1 MLPWNRVRNDLQNK
15 LADELRSNS
24 NSFAGLMAAAAGP
37 DGGMASMQAQNDTLK
52 YTGKWTSKTTEDYIA
67 MVKKELKRQHI
78 TVNASMEQKMI
89 DKMIK
94 DKIPKSTGKWTS
106 KTTED
111 YIAMVKKELKRQHIT
126 VNASMEQKMIDKMIK
141 DKIPKSSIDYIIRKA
156 ATSTIFYLPQE
167 VAKSPLD
174 HKIDSEA
181 EKRYKP
187 SVWEKNAGIALGSV
201 TDLACMGGLG
211 GGLKTAS
218 PLDHKIDSEAE
229 KRYKP
234 SVWEKNAGIALGS
247 VTDLACMG
255 GLGGG
260 LKTAATWIGSDMLV
274 THVVDKLNDRSDVP
288 MIIAPGKED
297 EYRRT
302 QQEKKKQA
310 EQKPQ
315 NKPQSEEGAQQ
326 AEPTEEVNQSEGET
340 NNTQPEQTNMNGWQG
355 LLTSF
360 GLNGI
365 SDIGHNLGYVLAML
379 PDMLVGMFTGK
390 TKSINIKDNMMPI
403 ASIVAGMF
411 VKNPILKMVLIG
423 MGGMNLLNKAGHEAL
438 DNFKTQ
444 DHPQQAGGRVNYRI
458 YPEEPLNARIQNPE
472 IRVRNKLVAESTI
485 ASIPKSL

>member
-1 MLPWNRVRNDLQNK
+1 MVESKQDKIFNTKVIPIMNKVRNDLQNK
-15 LADELRSNS
+15 LADELWSNS

-94 DKIPKSTGKWTS
+94 DKIPKS
-106 KTTED
+106 
-111 YIAMVKKELKRQHIT
+111 
-126 VNASMEQKMIDKMIK
+126 
-141 DKIPKSSIDYIIRKA
+141 SIDYIMRKA

-167 VAKSPLD
+167 VAKSPLE

-201 TDLACMGGLG
+201 TDL
-211 GGLKTAS
+211 
-218 PLDHKIDSEAE
+218 
-229 KRYKP
+229 
-234 SVWEKNAGIALGS
+234 V
-247 VTDLACMG
+247 CMG

-274 THVVDKLNDRSDVP
+274 THVGDKLNDRSDVP

-340 NNTQPEQTNMNGWQG
+340 NNTLPEQTNMNGWQG

-472 IRVRNKLVAESTI
+472 IRANCLIATIDRVPCTI
-485 ASIPKSL
+485 ALPEKVVDAYRQGALPLNTLVNAVLAKNDQMRQIASEKYEAGERQTVIERPLAQR

>member
-1 MLPWNRVRNDLQNK
+1 MVESKQDKIFNTKVIPIMNKVRNDLQNK
-15 LADELRSNS
+15 LANELRSNS

-94 DKIPKSTGKWTS
+94 DKIPKS
-106 KTTED
+106 
-111 YIAMVKKELKRQHIT
+111 
-126 VNASMEQKMIDKMIK
+126 
-141 DKIPKSSIDYIIRKA
+141 SIDYIMRKA

-167 VAKSPLD
+167 VAKSPLE

-201 TDLACMGGLG
+201 TDFACMGGLG
-211 GGLKTAS
+211 
-218 PLDHKIDSEAE
+218 
-229 KRYKP
+229 
-234 SVWEKNAGIALGS
+234 
-247 VTDLACMG
+247 C
-255 GLGGG
+255 G

-274 THVVDKLNDRSDVP
+274 THVGDKLNDRSDVP

-315 NKPQSEEGAQQ
+315 SKPQSEEGAQQ
-326 AEPTEEVNQSEGET
+326 TEPSEEGNQSEGEA

-390 TKSINIKDNMMPI
+390 TKSFNIKDNIMPI

-472 IRVRNKLVAESTI
+472 IRANCLIATIDRVPCTI
-485 ASIPKSL
+485 ALPEKVVDAYRQGALPLNTLANAVLAKNDQMQQIASEKYEAGERQTVIERPLAQR

>member
-1 MLPWNRVRNDLQNK
+1 MVESKQDKIFNTKVIPIMNKVQNDLQNK

-94 DKIPKSTGKWTS
+94 DKIPKS
-106 KTTED
+106 
-111 YIAMVKKELKRQHIT
+111 
-126 VNASMEQKMIDKMIK
+126 
-141 DKIPKSSIDYIIRKA
+141 SIDYIIRKA
-156 ATSTIFYLPQE
+156 GTSTIFYLPQE
-167 VAKSPLD
+167 VAKSPLE

-211 GGLKTAS
+211 GGLKTA
-218 PLDHKIDSEAE
+218 
-229 KRYKP
+229 
-234 SVWEKNAGIALGS
+234 V
-247 VTDLACMG
+247 
-255 GLGGG
+255 
-260 LKTAATWIGSDMLV
+260 TWIGSDMLV
-274 THVVDKLNDRSDVP
+274 THVGDKLNDRSDVP

-340 NNTQPEQTNMNGWQG
+340 NNTQPEKTNMNGWQG

-390 TKSINIKDNMMPI
+390 TNSINIKDNMMPI

-472 IRVRNKLVAESTI
+472 IRANCLIATIDRVPCTI
-485 ASIPKSL
+485 ALPEKVVDAYRQGALPLNTLANAVLAKNDQMRQIASEKYEANEKQTTIERSLAQR

>member
-1 MLPWNRVRNDLQNK
+1 MVESKQDKIFNTKVIPIMNKVRNDLQNK
-15 LADELRSNS
+15 LADELWSNS

-52 YTGKWTSKTTEDYIA
+52 Y
-67 MVKKELKRQHI
+67 
-78 TVNASMEQKMI
+78 
-89 DKMIK
+89 
-94 DKIPKSTGKWTS
+94 TGKWTS

-201 TDLACMGGLG
+201 TDL
-211 GGLKTAS
+211 
-218 PLDHKIDSEAE
+218 
-229 KRYKP
+229 
-234 SVWEKNAGIALGS
+234 V
-247 VTDLACMG
+247 CMG

-274 THVVDKLNDRSDVP
+274 THVGDKLNDRSDVP

-340 NNTQPEQTNMNGWQG
+340 NNTLPEQTNMNGWQG

-423 MGGMNLLNKAGHEAL
+423 MGGMNLLNKAGHETL
-438 DNFKTQ
+438 DNFKAQ
-444 DHPQQAGGRVNYRI
+444 DHPQKAGGRVNYRI

-472 IRVRNKLVAESTI
+472 IRANCLIATIDRVPCTI
-485 ASIPKSL
+485 ALPEKVVDAYRQGALPLNTLVNAVLAKNDQMRQIASEKYEAGERQTVIERPLAQR

>member
-1 MLPWNRVRNDLQNK
+1 MVESKQDKIFNTKVIPIMNKVRNDLQNK
-15 LADELRSNS
+15 LANELRSNS

-94 DKIPKSTGKWTS
+94 DKIPKS
-106 KTTED
+106 
-111 YIAMVKKELKRQHIT
+111 
-126 VNASMEQKMIDKMIK
+126 
-141 DKIPKSSIDYIIRKA
+141 SIDYIMRKA

-167 VAKSPLD
+167 VAKSPLE

-201 TDLACMGGLG
+201 TDFACMGGLG
-211 GGLKTAS
+211 
-218 PLDHKIDSEAE
+218 
-229 KRYKP
+229 
-234 SVWEKNAGIALGS
+234 
-247 VTDLACMG
+247 C
-255 GLGGG
+255 G

-274 THVVDKLNDRSDVP
+274 THVGDKLNDRSDVH

-315 NKPQSEEGAQQ
+315 SKPQSEEGAQQ
-326 AEPTEEVNQSEGET
+326 TEPSEEGNQSEGEA

-390 TKSINIKDNMMPI
+390 TKSFNIKDNIMPI

-472 IRVRNKLVAESTI
+472 IRANCLIATIDRVPCTI
-485 ASIPKSL
+485 ALPEKVVDAYRQGALPLNTLANAVLAKNDQMQQIASEKYEAGERQTVIERPLAQR

>member
-1 MLPWNRVRNDLQNK
+1 MVESKQDKIFNTKVIPIMNKVRNDLQNK

-24 NSFAGLMAAAAGP
+24 NSFAGLMAAAGP

-94 DKIPKSTGKWTS
+94 DKIPKS
-106 KTTED
+106 
-111 YIAMVKKELKRQHIT
+111 
-126 VNASMEQKMIDKMIK
+126 
-141 DKIPKSSIDYIIRKA
+141 SIDYIMRKA

-167 VAKSPLD
+167 VAKSPL
-174 HKIDSEA
+174 E
-181 EKRYKP
+181 
-187 SVWEKNAGIALGSV
+187 
-201 TDLACMGGLG
+201 
-211 GGLKTAS
+211 
-218 PLDHKIDSEAE
+218 HKIDSEAE

-274 THVVDKLNDRSDVP
+274 THVGDKLNDRSDVP

-326 AEPTEEVNQSEGET
+326 TEPSEEGNQSEGEA

-379 PDMLVGMFTGK
+379 PDMLVGM
-390 TKSINIKDNMMPI
+390 
-403 ASIVAGMF
+403 
-411 VKNPILKMVLIG
+411 
-423 MGGMNLLNKAGHEAL
+423 GGMNLLNKAGHEAL
-438 DNFKTQ
+438 DNFKAQ

-472 IRVRNKLVAESTI
+472 IRANCLIATIDRVPCTI
-485 ASIPKSL
+485 ALPEKVVDAYRQGALPLNTLANAVLAKNDQMRQIASEKYEAGERQTVIERPLAQR

>member
-1 MLPWNRVRNDLQNK
+1 MVESKQDKIFNTKVIPIMNKVRNDLQNK

-24 NSFAGLMAAAAGP
+24 NSFACLMAAAAGP

-67 MVKKELKRQHI
+67 MI
-78 TVNASMEQKMI
+78 
-89 DKMIK
+89 
-94 DKIPKSTGKWTS
+94 
-106 KTTED
+106 
-111 YIAMVKKELKRQHIT
+111 KKELKRQHIT

-141 DKIPKSSIDYIIRKA
+141 DKIPKSSIDYIMRKA

-167 VAKSPLD
+167 VAKSPL
-174 HKIDSEA
+174 E
-181 EKRYKP
+181 
-187 SVWEKNAGIALGSV
+187 
-201 TDLACMGGLG
+201 
-211 GGLKTAS
+211 
-218 PLDHKIDSEAE
+218 HKIDSEAE

-260 LKTAATWIGSDMLV
+260 LKTAATWIGSDMLI
-274 THVVDKLNDRSDVP
+274 THVGDKLNDRSDVP

-310 EQKPQ
+310 ELKPQ

-472 IRVRNKLVAESTI
+472 IRANCLIATIDRVPCTI
-485 ASIPKSL
+485 ALPEKVVDAYRQGALPLNTLANAVLAKNDQMRQIASEKYEAGERQTVIERPLAQR

>member
-1 MLPWNRVRNDLQNK
+1 MVESKQDKIFNTKVIPIMNKVRNDLQNK

-94 DKIPKSTGKWTS
+94 DKIPKS
-106 KTTED
+106 
-111 YIAMVKKELKRQHIT
+111 
-126 VNASMEQKMIDKMIK
+126 
-141 DKIPKSSIDYIIRKA
+141 SIDYIIRKA
-156 ATSTIFYLPQE
+156 ATSTIFYLPQD
-167 VAKSPLD
+167 VSK
-174 HKIDSEA
+174 
-181 EKRYKP
+181 
-187 SVWEKNAGIALGSV
+187 
-201 TDLACMGGLG
+201 
-211 GGLKTAS
+211 S

-274 THVVDKLNDRSDVP
+274 THVGDKLNDRSDVP

-326 AEPTEEVNQSEGET
+326 AEPTEGVNQSEGEA
-340 NNTQPEQTNMNGWQG
+340 NNTQPEQTNMNGWKG

-411 VKNPILKMVLIG
+411 VKNPILKWCSL
-423 MGGMNLLNKAGHEAL
+423 AWEA
-438 DNFKTQ
+438 
-444 DHPQQAGGRVNYRI
+444 
-458 YPEEPLNARIQNPE
+458 
-472 IRVRNKLVAESTI
+472 
-485 ASIPKSL
+485 

>member
-1 MLPWNRVRNDLQNK
+1 MVESKQDKIFNTKVIPIMNKVRNDLQNK

-94 DKIPKSTGKWTS
+94 DKIPKS
-106 KTTED
+106 
-111 YIAMVKKELKRQHIT
+111 
-126 VNASMEQKMIDKMIK
+126 
-141 DKIPKSSIDYIIRKA
+141 SIDYIMRKA

-167 VAKSPLD
+167 VAKSPLE

-201 TDLACMGGLG
+201 TDFACMGGLG
-211 GGLKTAS
+211 
-218 PLDHKIDSEAE
+218 
-229 KRYKP
+229 
-234 SVWEKNAGIALGS
+234 
-247 VTDLACMG
+247 C
-255 GLGGG
+255 G

-274 THVVDKLNDRSDVP
+274 THVGDKLNDRSDVP

-315 NKPQSEEGAQQ
+315 SKPQSEEGAQQ
-326 AEPTEEVNQSEGET
+326 TEPSEEGNQSEGEA

-390 TKSINIKDNMMPI
+390 TKSFNIKDNIMPI

-472 IRVRNKLVAESTI
+472 IRANCLIATIDRVPCTI
-485 ASIPKSL
+485 ALPEKVVDAYRQGALPLNTLANAVLAKNDQMQQIASEKYEAGERQTVIERPLAQR

>member
-1 MLPWNRVRNDLQNK
+1 MVESKQDKIFNTKVIPIMNKVRNDLQNK

-37 DGGMASMQAQNDTLK
+37 DGGMASMQAQDDTLK

-94 DKIPKSTGKWTS
+94 DKIPKS
-106 KTTED
+106 
-111 YIAMVKKELKRQHIT
+111 
-126 VNASMEQKMIDKMIK
+126 
-141 DKIPKSSIDYIIRKA
+141 SIDYIMRKA

-167 VAKSPLD
+167 VAKSPLE

-201 TDLACMGGLG
+201 TDFACMGGL
-211 GGLKTAS
+211 
-218 PLDHKIDSEAE
+218 
-229 KRYKP
+229 R
-234 SVWEKNAGIALGS
+234 
-247 VTDLACMG
+247 C
-255 GLGGG
+255 G

-274 THVVDKLNDRSDVP
+274 THVGDKLNDRSDVP

-315 NKPQSEEGAQQ
+315 SKPQSEEGAQQ
-326 AEPTEEVNQSEGET
+326 TEPSEEGNQSEGEA

-390 TKSINIKDNMMPI
+390 TKSFNIKDNIMPI

-472 IRVRNKLVAESTI
+472 IRANCLIATIDRVPCTI
-485 ASIPKSL
+485 ALPEKVVDAYRQGALPLNTLANAVLAKNDQMQQIASEKYEAGERQTVIERPLAQR